1 MTDCIVKAGRVKAGT
16 IEQGDWKRT
25 IDHYCIIIYEHT
37 MLFVGVFLFEEL
49 KNCPIML
56 QNRTK
61 MTFSPN
67 TWAYMKLNT
76 ILMRFLDKMLL

>member
-1 MTDCIVKAGRVKAGT
+1 MAFIPGT

-25 IDHYCIIIYEHT
+25 IDHYCIIIMNT
-37 MLFVGVFLFEEL
+37 VLGAGVFLSEKL
-49 KNCPIML
+49 KTCPTMF

-67 TWAYMKLNT
+67 KWAFIKLNT
-76 ILMRFLDKMLL
+76 SLMLYF